1 MQKMF
6 SFLLFIISFTQCNT
20 CDDCE
25 PFAEEP
31 YLKIRFYKAV
41 DSTANIVILDSINHT
56 WAGNYA
62 YYKDTV
68 NTYLL
73 PLNMNED
80 VSNFVIS
87 YRDTSDINT
96 FFTNTLTIFYEREY
110 IKQTDNNI
118 IIQTTIKEILSDFS
132 LKNSLCKNDPT
143 NTTNCLSNDVIY
155 QVYR

>member
-1 MQKMF
+1 MQKMAYILF
-6 SFLLFIISFTQCNT
+6 FLFTFTQCNT

-41 DSTANIVILDSINHT
+41 DSTASVVIIDSVNHV
-56 WAGNYA
+56 WAGNYT
-62 YYKDTV
+62 YYEDTV

-87 YRDTSDINT
+87 YRDTTDI
-96 FFTNTLTIFYEREY
+96 LTYLENNLQVTYKRSF
-110 IKQTDNNI
+110 IKRTDNNI
-118 IIQTTIKEILSDFS
+118 IQECDIIETTSDFN
-132 LKNSLCKNDPT
+132 LKNLVCGDTLNIT
-143 NTTNCLSNDVIY
+143 CISNEALY

>member
-1 MQKMF
+1 MLF
-6 SFLLFIISFTQCNT
+6 FLLFIISFTQCNT

-31 YLKIRFYKAV
+31 YLKLRFYKAV
-41 DSTANIVILDSINHT
+41 DSSANIIIIDSINHT
-56 WAGNYA
+56 WAGTYA

-80 VSNFVIS
+80 ESNFVIS
-87 YRDTSDINT
+87 YRDTSDIKT
-96 FFTNTLTIFYEREY
+96 YFTNTLRVLYERKY
-110 IKQTDNNI
+110 SKRTDNNI
-118 IIQTTIKEILSDFS
+118 IIQTTIKKISSDFN
-132 LKNSLCKNDPT
+132 LKNFLCKNDPT
-143 NTTNCLSNDVIY
+143 NTTSCLSNDAIY